1 MFLFLI
7 QLENVK
13 FNQKTIK
20 FTIKYCLNILSENK
34 IDDFYKQILIL
45 IFPYLLSYLKVI
57 PDKEYKINTTNRR
70 TIIASKIFWRLE
82 TNSIINTAS
91 SDGLILAWNSFEPN
105 LKFIYESW
113 LLDKCKCYR
122 YGTRNYEK

>member
-1 MFLFLI
+1 LFLFLI

-45 IFPYLLSYLKVI
+45 IFPYLLSYLKVK

-113 LLDKCKCYR
+113 LLSI
-122 YGTRNYEK
+122 RNS